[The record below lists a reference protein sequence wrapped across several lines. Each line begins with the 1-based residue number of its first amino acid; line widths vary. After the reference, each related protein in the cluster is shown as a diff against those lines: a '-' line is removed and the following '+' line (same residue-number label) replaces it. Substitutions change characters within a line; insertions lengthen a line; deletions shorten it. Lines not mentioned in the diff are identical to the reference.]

1 MDNGVFVLENNQLLP
16 FERNRYYIGK
26 LLTSA
31 DFQAEQT
38 YMNQKRHFLNKMMFG
53 DGIVCGLGV
62 YNLDDMS
69 VMVESGVGV
78 DGLGREIVVPSS
90 VMKKL
95 SAVEGFETL
104 ESDHAVLCLRY
115 QEEPVHPVYAVRS
128 QELGEGYECNRIREG
143 YQLFLQDAHAM
154 PDLPAPESEFLTSAL
169 LYIDS
174 DFSVE
179 LSLPTVV
186 SCSRPVR
193 LQIKVTRRSD
203 VQALFSME
211 TVLQTP
217 SLLSADGE
225 HELPVKLTDL
235 YIPDDTP
242 VIEEF
247 WLTAQA
253 QPATDSVIIAGA
265 ESTRIRVGESDRAM
279 SDNFMMKVSVE
290 DTAPSALV
298 ARAIGAVSLETR
310 ELAGAWDFIP
320 LADVYLQQAK
330 NSYLIDHISQAD
342 IRRYLHLPASA
353 TLRETYDAWFIRPAG
368 IAGPAAGTVTVSG
381 EEETTGRTPEPVYA
395 TGVCEI
401 PLGSG
406 ARRGQIFR
414 SDEILHGLGTGNVF
428 VQVGFEFLSEDP
440 KLGATARS
448 TIYGDPQF
456 FAEEEPPISYAD
468 TAIKVN
474 NDRGSFVVAAQLTRD
489 TPQTLLT
496 LRWVAIRLPVG
507 DEPSKLQRLS
517 GKSIAA
523 VQPTVVLATRESHF
537 FNVKFKNME
546 PCTLT
551 YELTE
556 RDSGEITSDGIYTA
570 PAKEGVYEIRI
581 SCADMPLVS
590 TYAYAVVKK
599 RDTEEETSG

>member
-1 MDNGVFVLENNQLLP
+1 MFALENNQLLP
-16 FERNRYYIGK
+16 FERNRYYTGK

-38 YMNQKRHFLNKMMFG
+38 YMNQKRHFLNKMMYG

-78 DGLGREIVVPSS
+78 DGLGREIVVASS

-95 SAVEGFETL
+95 SAVDGFEGL

-128 QELGEGYECNRIREG
+128 QEQGEGYECNRIREG

-154 PDLPAPESEFLTSAL
+154 PEAPAPESEFLTSAL
-169 LYIDS
+169 LYIDA

-179 LSLPTVV
+179 LSIPTVA
-186 SCSRPVR
+186 SCSQPVR
-193 LQIKVTRRSD
+193 LQLKVSRRSD
-203 VQALFSME
+203 VQALFSLE
-211 TVLQTP
+211 TTLQTP
-217 SLLSADGE
+217 ALLSAEGE
-225 HELPVKLTDL
+225 HELPIKLTDL
-235 YIPDDTP
+235 YIPDETP
-242 VIEEF
+242 AVAEF
-247 WLTAQA
+247 WLTAQP
-253 QPATDSVIIAGA
+253 QPAADSVIIAGA
-265 ESTRIRVGESDRAM
+265 ESTRIRVGESERAM
-279 SDNFMMKVSVE
+279 SDNFMVKISVE
-290 DTAPSALV
+290 DTLPSALV

-310 ELAGAWDFIP
+310 ELAGVRDFIP
-320 LADVYLQQAK
+320 LADVYLQQTK
-330 NSYLIDHISQAD
+330 NSYLIDRISQSG
-342 IRRYLHLPASA
+342 IRHYLQLPADA
-353 TLRETYDAWFIRPAG
+353 DLREIYGAWFTRPAG
-368 IAGPAAGTVTVSG
+368 TGQSHTGPAAPQAEV
-381 EEETTGRTPEPVYA
+381 EAPGRYTEPVYA
-395 TGVCEI
+395 SGVCEI
-401 PLGSG
+401 PLGG
-406 ARRGQIFR
+406 NARRGQIFR

-428 VQVGFEFLSEDP
+428 VQVGFEYLSEDA

-468 TAIKVN
+468 TAVKVN

-507 DEPSKLQRLS
+507 DEPNKLQRLA

-599 RDTEEETSG
+599 RDTEDEAGG

>member
-1 MDNGVFVLENNQLLP
+1 M
-16 FERNRYYIGK
+16 
-26 LLTSA
+26 
-31 DFQAEQT
+31 
-38 YMNQKRHFLNKMMFG
+38 RHFVN
-53 DGIVCGLGV
+53 
-62 YNLDDMS
+62 
-69 VMVESGVGV
+69 
-78 DGLGREIVVPSS
+78 SS
-90 VMKKL
+90 
-95 SAVEGFETL
+95 
-104 ESDHAVLCLRY
+104 
-115 QEEPVHPVYAVRS
+115 
-128 QELGEGYECNRIREG
+128 
-143 YQLFLQDAHAM
+143 
-154 PDLPAPESEFLTSAL
+154 
-169 LYIDS
+169 
-174 DFSVE
+174 
-179 LSLPTVV
+179 
-186 SCSRPVR
+186 
-193 LQIKVTRRSD
+193 KVTRRSD

-253 QPATDSVIIAGA
+253 QPAADSVIIAGA

-330 NSYLIDHISQAD
+330 NSYLIDHISQTD

-353 TLRETYDAWFIRPAG
+353 TLRETYDAWFTRPAG

-381 EEETTGRTPEPVYA
+381 EEETPGRTPDPVYA

>member
-1 MDNGVFVLENNQLLP
+1 MFALENNQLLP

-38 YMNQKRHFLNKMMFG
+38 YMNQKRHFLNKMMYG

-78 DGLGREIVVPSS
+78 DGLGREIIVASS

-95 SAVEGFETL
+95 SAVDGFDSL

-128 QELGEGYECNRIREG
+128 QDLGEGYECNRIREG
-143 YQLFLQDAHAM
+143 YQLFLQDAHTMADA
-154 PDLPAPESEFLTSAL
+154 PNPESEFLTSAL

-179 LSLPTVV
+179 LCLPTVV
-186 SCSRPVR
+186 SCSQPVR
-193 LQIKVTRRSD
+193 LQLKVTRRSD
-203 VQALFSME
+203 VQALFSLE
-211 TVLQTP
+211 TTLQTP
-217 SLLSADGE
+217 SLLSSEGG

-235 YIPDDTP
+235 YIPDHTP
-242 VIEEF
+242 AVTEF
-247 WLTAQA
+247 WLTAQS
-253 QPATDSVIIAGA
+253 QPAADSVIIAGA
-265 ESTRIRVGESDRAM
+265 ESTRIRVGESDRSM
-279 SDNFMMKVSVE
+279 TDNFMMKVSVE
-290 DTAPSALV
+290 DTSPSSLIN
-298 ARAIGAVSLETR
+298 RAIGAVSLETR
-310 ELAGAWDFIP
+310 ELAGARDFIP
-320 LADVYLQQAK
+320 LADIHLQQTK
-330 NSYLIDHISQAD
+330 NSYLIDGISQANV
-342 IRRYLHLPASA
+342 RHYLHLPADA
-353 TLRETYDAWFIRPAG
+353 DLREEYAAWFTRPGGSGAST
-368 IAGPAAGTVTVSG
+368 ARPSLLQG
-381 EEETTGRTPEPVYA
+381 EEEPAVHFPEPIYA
-395 TGVCEI
+395 SGMCEI
-401 PLGSG
+401 PLGG
-406 ARRGQIFR
+406 NARRGQIFR
-414 SDEILHGLGTGNVF
+414 SDEILHGLGTGNVY
-428 VQVGFEFLSEDP
+428 VQVGFEYLSEDA

-456 FAEEEPPISYAD
+456 FAEEDPPISYAD
-468 TAIKVN
+468 TAVKVN

-507 DEPSKLQRLS
+507 DEPNKLQRLA

-599 RDTEEETSG
+599 RDTEEETGG